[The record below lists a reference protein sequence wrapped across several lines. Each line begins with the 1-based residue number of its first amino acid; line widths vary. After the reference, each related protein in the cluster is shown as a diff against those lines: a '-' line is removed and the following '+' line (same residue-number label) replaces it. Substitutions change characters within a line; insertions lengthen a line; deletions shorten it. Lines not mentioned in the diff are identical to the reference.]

1 MACLTKVPNKWLAHE
16 AITRN
21 RGRTLIPCISLVA
34 QWSER
39 GRLGRALL
47 LNNKGDTMINNNDKC
62 NVTKTHAIIADLEP
76 PKKKRGHGYTKPL
89 CKKAKAKRKR

>member
-1 MACLTKVPNKWLAHE
+1 MA
-16 AITRN
+16 R
-21 RGRTLIPCISLVA
+21 
-34 QWSER
+34 Q
-39 GRLGRALL
+39 
-47 LNNKGDTMINNNDKC
+47 GDTMINNNDKC